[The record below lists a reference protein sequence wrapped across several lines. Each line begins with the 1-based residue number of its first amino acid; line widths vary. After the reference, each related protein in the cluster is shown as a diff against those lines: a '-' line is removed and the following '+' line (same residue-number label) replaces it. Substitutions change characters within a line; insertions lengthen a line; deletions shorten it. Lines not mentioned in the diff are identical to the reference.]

1 VELVTWIVLG
11 ILGVFGAIVLIPVL
25 VVGTWFVVM
34 TGILGLVDGI
44 VWLLDQRWKHEKR
57 SLLVGHPGPIAAGSR
72 KPVLAG

>member
-1 VELVTWIVLG
+1 MWIVLG

-34 TGILGLVDGI
+34 TGLLALVDGI

-57 SLLVGHPGPIAAGSR
+57 SLVVGRPGPVVVESR
-72 KPVLAG
+72 KAVLAG